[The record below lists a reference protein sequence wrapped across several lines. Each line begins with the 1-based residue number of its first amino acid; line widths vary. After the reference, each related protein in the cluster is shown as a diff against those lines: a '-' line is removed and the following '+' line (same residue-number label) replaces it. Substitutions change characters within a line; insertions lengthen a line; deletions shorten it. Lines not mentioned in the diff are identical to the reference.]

1 MLYVQSIAEK
11 KQRRQDSVQNQLR
24 LGRFI
29 TQRKGAQF
37 VEVWVDGFA
46 FTDLLQRQEAVCS
59 QREELERQRKQLTKR
74 KPSSAGGQGQGGTG
88 AGGKASRG
96 GKQATVAASGEDG
109 FTKPSALMSLSPQEY
124 MERDELFKIRAALLK
139 KVSHLWLIQP
149 MTSLTLYTG
158 RCQSSARVGETAERE
173 KFAHQ
178 RTKTLNS

>member
-1 MLYVQSIAEK
+1 MKLLYVQSIAEK

-96 GKQATVAASGEDG
+96 GKQATVATSGEDG

-139 KVSHLWLIQP
+139 KVSICGDLANGLTH
-149 MTSLTLYTG
+149 SLY
-158 RCQSSARVGETAERE
+158 RKMPVFSSSWRNCRERE
-173 KFAHQ
+173 ICTSGNRNA
-178 RTKTLNS
+178 